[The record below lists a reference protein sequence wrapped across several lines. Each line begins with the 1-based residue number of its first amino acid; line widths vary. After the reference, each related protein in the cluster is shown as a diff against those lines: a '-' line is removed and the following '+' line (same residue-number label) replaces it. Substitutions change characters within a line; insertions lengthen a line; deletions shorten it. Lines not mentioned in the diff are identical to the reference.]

1 MYRSTTFLSKKK
13 KKRAHK
19 ELPDKVMEGLVTM
32 DTTSTRMYS
41 PHAIAALTPL
51 VPSHDAGLPPNSI
64 SPADGLDAKL
74 PPMVTHDANVDEA
87 EAGLHAPRVVNKEDK
102 VSVTR
107 SPEDESERAEELS
120 LNPSKAVAEQPEDG
134 PSPPL
139 VRKQGELLVEAANT
153 ERSDECP
160 TRHEGPTLLAPA
172 NARPPDMMELRRPS
186 QEAVSSEELSV
197 LLHPPESAAAHTQH
211 TPALDAFPVHS
222 PSRSSSERE
231 IRLRWKPPD
240 CEKESKWHA
249 CYAVNNRLQ
258 PSAMEHLPPPGT
270 AFRLSISRSPLAYMA
285 QANSP
290 RLLNVKVIWQARCK
304 PPDVLDAIQQ
314 CSTTVISAKSDT
326 SVKRSP
332 SPGTTLALPKLL
344 LASSAQA
351 INPCHLNNELAYRV
365 RKPPDATGHWL
376 LDEAINKTDVRGRQG
391 RLPGS
396 WAASTRFPVAA
407 SLLALSAQTTG
418 PCHWKNELAWRVR
431 ELPGAMERWLLDE
444 AVNKMEGGLRRGHLP
459 ESRPTFTPSPA
470 CQSAHPL
477 PLLRDDCPPHLPW
490 FPRGIR
496 HPTPTE
502 RTGFEPP
509 VQVLQI
515 MCYKKNTCQVN

>member
-1 MYRSTTFLSKKK
+1 MDVDARRLAQEVVS
-13 KKRAHK
+13 
-19 ELPDKVMEGLVTM
+19 EG
-32 DTTSTRMYS
+32 TTSAALGSPDAIAGPSPYMPKLDS
-41 PHAIAALTPL
+41 NLPLSSIPHASPI
-51 VPSHDAGLPPNSI
+51 DAGLLALRAI
-64 SPADGLDAKL
+64 
-74 PPMVTHDANVDEA
+74 
-87 EAGLHAPRVVNKEDK
+87 NKEDK
-102 VSVTR
+102 ASVKR
-107 SPEDESERAEELS
+107 SPENGSKRATELS
-120 LNPSKAVAEQPEDG
+120 PNAFKVVAEQPEDG
-134 PSPPL
+134 PNLPL

-153 ERSDECP
+153 ERSDERP
-160 TRHEGPTLLAPA
+160 TRREGPTLLAPA

-211 TPALDAFPVHS
+211 APTLDAFPAQS
-222 PSRSSSERE
+222 PSRSSSEHE

-240 CEKESKWHA
+240 CEKESKWHT

-270 AFRLSISRSPLAYMA
+270 AFRLSVLRSSLAYMA

-290 RLLNVKVIWQARCK
+290 HLLNVEVIWRARCK
-304 PPDVLDAIQQ
+304 LPDVLDAIRQ

-326 SVKRSP
+326 SAKRSP
-332 SPGTTLALPKLL
+332 SPGTMLAPPKLL
-344 LASSAQA
+344 LASSAQV
-351 INPCHLNNELAYRV
+351 INPCHLNNELTYQV

-376 LDEAINKTDVRGRQG
+376 LDEAINKTDVRGGQG

-407 SLLALSAQTTG
+407 SLLASPAQTTG
-418 PCHWKNELAWRVR
+418 PCRRKNELAWRVR

-459 ESRPTFTPSPA
+459 ESRPTFAPSA
-470 CQSAHPL
+470 TCQSARPL
-477 PLLRDDCPPHLPW
+477 PLLRDDRLPHLPW

-509 VQVLQI
+509 VQILQI
-515 MCYKKNTCQVN
+515 CIL